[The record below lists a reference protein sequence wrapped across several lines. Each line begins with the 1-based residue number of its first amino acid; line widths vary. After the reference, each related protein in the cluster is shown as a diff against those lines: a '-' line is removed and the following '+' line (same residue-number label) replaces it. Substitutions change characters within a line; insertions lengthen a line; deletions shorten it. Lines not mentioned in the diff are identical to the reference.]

1 MQNIMISDAVGS
13 ERISAVVGYKIKKGD
28 FSNTTPNLPQ
38 RILVIGEANTAN
50 QVNLNLDPFEAV
62 NAQQVG
68 TRYGFGSPLYHVMRI
83 LKPLNGG
90 GIGGIPV
97 VFIPQEEPVGATSKI
112 IELVPTGVATANGK
126 HTIVINGRRGLDL
139 VSYDINVV
147 IGDTTDTLNDKI
159 ADAINNVLGAPVT
172 AVATDYEV
180 TLETKW
186 KGLTANNLSITV
198 DNNGNDLGI
207 TYSLTEIQAGAGTP
221 DLSTLA
227 DKIGNEWT
235 TLVVNTYTDSSVMD
249 TLEAIN
255 GVPDPDNPTGRY
267 ASIVM
272 KPFVALTGY
281 CGTDFSGAIST
292 ITTAKR
298 DQVTIAF
305 CVAPN
310 SEGFPFE
317 AAANYCA
324 LEARQAQ
331 DNPHLD
337 ISGKY
342 LPDMPVPSNGNIG
355 EMSIYDFRDQYVQKG
370 ISTVDFVSGKYKV
383 MDFVTT
389 YHPVGETPPQF
400 RYVRNLMIDFN
411 VRFGYYLLEQINVV
425 DHALANDNDITNAA
439 KVVKPKQW
447 KGILFGYADDLVN
460 RSLIADAGFTKE
472 SITVGISA
480 TNPDRFETKFKYKR
494 TGFVRIA
501 STTAEAGFNFGT
513 NI

>member
-1 MQNIMISDAVGS
+1 MISDAVGS

-38 RILVIGEANTAN
+38 RILIIGEANTAN
-50 QVNLNLDPFEAV
+50 QINLNLDPFEAV
-62 NAQQVG
+62 NAQEVG
-68 TRYGFGSPLYHVMRI
+68 TRYGYGSPLYHVMRI

-97 VFIPQEEPVGATSKI
+97 VIIPQEEAVGATSKI

-126 HTIVINGRRGLDL
+126 HTVIINGRRGLDL
-139 VSYDINVV
+139 VAYDFNVV
-147 IGDTTDTLNDKI
+147 IGDTTDTINDKI
-159 ADAINNVLGAPVT
+159 ADAINNVLGTPVT
-172 AVATDYEV
+172 ATATDYEV
-180 TLETKW
+180 TFETKW
-186 KGLTANNLSITV
+186 KGLTANDLTITV

-207 TYSLTEIQAGAGTP
+207 TYSLTNVQSGAGTP
-221 DLSTLA
+221 DLSTLD

-267 ASIVM
+267 AAIVM

-281 CGTDFSGAIST
+281 CGSDFTNDIVPF
-292 ITTAKR
+292 TTAHR
-298 DQVTIAF
+298 DQVTISF
-305 CVAPN
+305 CPAPN
-310 SEGFPFE
+310 SSGFPFE

-331 DNPHLD
+331 DTPHLD

-342 LPDMPVPSNGNIG
+342 LPDMPVPTDLNIG
-355 EMSIYDFRDQYVQKG
+355 EMSSYDFRDFYVQKG
-370 ISTVDFVSGKYKV
+370 ISTVDLVSGRYKV

-425 DHALANDNDITNAA
+425 DHALANDNDITNAS

-472 SITVGISA
+472 SITVGISS